1 MGQLRRRGGL
11 DKGGAEA
18 VGGVVVARYGANPL
32 EVINN
37 VKDKIEEISTGLPSK
52 ILDDGTVSKVTIV
65 PFYDR
70 TGLIKETLGTL
81 GRSTYFRSFY
91 QYHRNYYSGS

>member
-1 MGQLRRRGGL
+1 MPIRLKDVAKIQFGPATRRGGL

-32 EVINN
+32 EAIDN
-37 VKDKIEEISTGLPSK
+37 VKAKIAEIEPGLPSK
-52 ILDDGTVSKVTIV
+52 TLADGTVSKVTIV

-70 TGLIKETLGTL
+70 TGLIKKPLEL
-81 GRSTYFRSFY
+81 
-91 QYHRNYYSGS
+91 